1 MDCGFYIIYTNPSTF
16 IKKKIINFWTE
27 QWKISNDIRNDYE
40 RDIEYNKMSKKNKF
54 AETFKGFSAVG
65 YENLKQ
71 LFEKDVRS
79 IFNDKIILKE

>member
-1 MDCGFYIIYTNPSTF
+1 MTMNAIQNII
-16 IKKKIINFWTE
+16 KC
-27 QWKISNDIRNDYE
+27 Q
-40 RDIEYNKMSKKNKF
+40 KKNKF